1 MNEVAE
7 VAEEGCRASEEVGRV
22 ARGAEELTEDG
33 HGVQEAAVGAGNAG
47 ADGGFV
53 EGRTHH
59 GRTHIVAGPIAGEEL
74 VGGVEFAEEGRS
86 RVGNEPSGLEGG
98 GGSGSEEVATEANG
112 AFGVV
117 CRFPGITKHERNMH
131 VESCFGR
138 GAGAFA
144 NGFKR
149 EAFVEAVERG
159 LVRGFDAKE
168 DESEAGAAHEAVV
181 FKGECAETEVAVKA
195 DFAVVA
201 AGNHAVAE
209 VVEPLADGKATGVVH
224 DFAHA
229 QVDEHAN
236 FVEDV
241 VHGANAIGGV
251 ERGPRTEG
259 ALAVPTVARTHDVSA
274 GCAGKVAVAVGVV
287 LPTRQGSVN
296 AWERAEVN
304 GNLASFKP
312 GEERKV
318 VVAALE
324 NGIDGGRGEG
334 FFGEGCDVIARHDE
348 TAVR

>member
-1 MNEVAE
+1 M
-7 VAEEGCRASEEVGRV
+7 
-22 ARGAEELTEDG
+22 ARGAEELAEDG
-33 HGVQEAAVGAGNAG
+33 HGVQEAAVGACNAG

-74 VGGVEFAEEGRS
+74 VGGVEFAEEGRA
-86 RVGNEPSGLEGG
+86 RVGNEPRGLEGG

-112 AFGVV
+112 AFGIV
-117 CRFPGITKHERNMH
+117 CSFPRITKHERDMY
-131 VESCFGR
+131 VESRFGR

-144 NGFKR
+144 NGFKG

-181 FKGECAETEVAVKA
+181 FKGECAETEVAVEA
-195 DFAVVA
+195 NVAVVA
-201 AGNHAVAE
+201 ASDHAVAE
-209 VVEPLADGKATGVVH
+209 VMQPLADGKAAGIVH
-224 DFAHA
+224 DFAYA
-229 QVDEHAN
+229 QVDERAN
-236 FVEDV
+236 FVENV

-259 ALAVPTVARTHDVSA
+259 ALAVPTVARTHDVGT
-274 GCAGKVAVAVGVV
+274 GCASKVAVAVGVV
-287 LPTRQGSVN
+287 LPTCQGSVDGGKL
-296 AWERAEVN
+296 AEVN
-304 GNLASFKP
+304 RNLASFKP

-318 VVAALE
+318 VVAALKH
-324 NGIDGGRGEG
+324 GIDGGRGEG